1 MSTGALPTS
10 ELGSEVS
17 TVFVPRGPIGFEFSV
32 KTQGSVIVISQVRQ
46 GGTAERAGLK
56 CGSILRAVNRQPID
70 GLTFLQVSNMIRRTS
85 GLITEISVVEP
96 REPEDRNTRDG
107 LLTSVPTKF
116 DATPSTAPDKS
127 ASQDS
132 TTPTSG
138 NNGRASAV
146 QNEPTPDSPQLLSL
160 LPVHYS
166 PSPLQFTE
174 TSTARDGK
182 TAPPRPQ
189 FRTRPAVS
197 GTSPRAGL
205 TGSRELRRQAILL
218 PNDAVCVREQSSDPV
233 KFTKPNFFSFRQ
245 PRLQHGVSVLK
256 PWFSAVGRRL
266 DAEKRMLPSEEKRS
280 PRELQMVQ
288 QFSERAAQ
296 TQGECDWGGCAS
308 LPTCAARTTTFR
320 LAGEGTTRVDDAPQ
334 QPDNSFFGAAD
345 TSPPSPSEEVIPSL
359 VRRQAY
365 SSLSMR
371 RRGAKVEDGGPR
383 FLPAH
388 PLATPAALPPRDN
401 SLSFTFLPKH
411 TPGHQAFATGGQLE
425 ASSPAFVDS
434 TKKKS
439 DLSDKVRN
447 QLQRHN
453 SASGEALF

>member
-245 PRLQHGVSVLK
+245 PRLQHGVS
-256 PWFSAVGRRL
+256 
-266 DAEKRMLPSEEKRS
+266 
-280 PRELQMVQ
+280 
-288 QFSERAAQ
+288 
-296 TQGECDWGGCAS
+296 
-308 LPTCAARTTTFR
+308 
-320 LAGEGTTRVDDAPQ
+320 EGTTRVDDAPQ

-453 SASGEALF
+453 SASGE